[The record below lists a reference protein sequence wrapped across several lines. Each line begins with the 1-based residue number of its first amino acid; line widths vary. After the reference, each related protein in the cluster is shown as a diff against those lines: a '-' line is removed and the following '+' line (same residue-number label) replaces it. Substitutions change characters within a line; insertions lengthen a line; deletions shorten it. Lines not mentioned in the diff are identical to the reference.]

1 MNRNRAFLGS
11 LSDSLFS
18 VFAPH
23 KCALCE
29 NSVESSADGETCD
42 ECWGKTEIYKHNQ
55 ALCHKC
61 GLILRSNFSAELN
74 AEKARCGRCDKDDF
88 DAARAIGNYEGALRV
103 AVLRLKERPFI
114 SLRLKRLLLETLT
127 NSPFDSATKILPI
140 PLHPIR
146 LRGRGFNQAEI
157 LATELSQKSGLT
169 LETKNLVR
177 GVYTKMHR
185 TGMDAKARQT
195 TVEKAF
201 MVKSPRLIENETIL
215 LVDDVFTSGATVSSC
230 AKVLKKAGADK
241 VFVLTIARA
250 VWL

>member
-1 MNRNRAFLGS
+1 MNRSRAILSS

-18 VFAPH
+18 VFAPQ

-29 NSVESSADGETCD
+29 NSVESNADGETCD
-42 ECWGKTEIYKHNQ
+42 ECWGKAEIYKQNQ

-61 GLILRSNFSAELN
+61 GLISRSNFSAESN
-74 AEKARCGRCDKDDF
+74 VEKARCGQCDEDDF

-114 SLRLKRLLLETLT
+114 SLRLRRLLMETLI

-146 LRGRGFNQAEI
+146 FRERGFNQAEI
-157 LATELSQKSGLT
+157 LATELSRRSGLPFD
-169 LETKNLVR
+169 TKNLVR
-177 GVYTKMHR
+177 SVYTKVHR

-201 MVKSPRLIENETIL
+201 QVKSPRLIENETIL
-215 LVDDVFTSGATVSSC
+215 LVDDVFTSGATVSGC